1 MKNIHILPTDKPSRL
16 YKIRLTQNLQLLE
29 KKYLKSSDSLV
40 ITQNIYITSDKE
52 IKDERLRWIIDN
64 REGMNGFIHQVSVI
78 LDSKIC
84 PEIILTTDQ
93 DLILDGVQAID
104 DEFLE
109 WFVNNPSCEEV
120 KIGQGYFKNNYEQ
133 SLKIIIPTSL

>member
-1 MKNIHILPTDKPSRL
+1 MKNVYVLPTDKPSRL